1 MLSLIVCLYTL
12 QYTIVPLGKE
22 MATHSSILAWRLPW
36 TEDLGGLQFM
46 GLHSDMTKQLTHIHY
61 PAAAAKSLQSC
72 PTLCNP
78 IDGRPPGSPIPGIL
92 QARALTQYIKL
103 LLYWNANLQLT
114 WILIPAKA

>member
-46 GLHSDMTKQLTHIHY
+46 GLHSDMTKQLTRIQY

-78 IDGRPPGSPIPGIL
+78 IDGSPPGSPIPGIL